1 MIMKFDLII
10 RNGQVVDGSG
20 GAAFPAD
27 IGIRS
32 GRIEGLGTLPGGWS
46 PEELDAS
53 GMTVS
58 PGFIDCHSHADLALL
73 ASDLE
78 HEKLRMG
85 VTTEVIGQCGY
96 TAFPIS
102 DRFRSL
108 RAASMAGFL
117 PGIRLAWD
125 WATLAEYRAAC
136 SAAGLTHN
144 MVPLVGHGSV
154 RMAVMGNRPD
164 RPSAAELEQMRQLV
178 HQSMQAGAF
187 GLSSGL
193 IYPPACYA
201 DPGEIETL
209 CRVVA
214 DCQGLYATHTR
225 GETAGLIDA
234 SVEEALATSSASGVS
249 LQISHLKVIGLTP
262 GSRGKVDQ
270 VLGRIEKARRDGIK
284 VHFDCYPY
292 TEGSTLLST
301 LVPRWAHVQGVDGLV
316 ANLKNPQTRA
326 KIRRDIETDTATWEN
341 WVQTCGF
348 RAIKIGALGRGRP
361 DPIVG
366 MDLAAIA
373 EQRRQDPLEVLFDIL
388 IAEHA
393 DVIMVFSMM
402 DEKDMLAALAH
413 PQGMVGTDAIPCPP
427 GQGRPHPR
435 GYGAFPRILG
445 HYVSDQRALAL
456 AEAIRKMTRLPAQKF
471 GLKERG
477 LVREGQFADL
487 VVFDPGQII
496 DRATYDDPRR
506 HPEGIKAVVVNG
518 SIAVLDGRVTSRR
531 SGRFLTPSSS
541 ASA

>member
-1 MIMKFDLII
+1 MKFDLII
-10 RNGQVVDGSG
+10 RSGQVVDGCG
-20 GAAFPAD
+20 GAVFEAD
-27 IGIRS
+27 IGIRN

-46 PEELDAS
+46 HDELDAS

-73 ASDLE
+73 APGLE

-96 TAFPIS
+96 TAFPVS
-102 DRFRSL
+102 ERFRSL
-108 RAASMAGFL
+108 RAGSMAGFL
-117 PGIRLAWD
+117 PGVRPAWD

-164 RPSAAELEQMRQLV
+164 RPGAAELERMRRLV
-178 HQSMQAGAF
+178 QQSMQAGAF

-201 DPGEIETL
+201 DPSEIEAL

-214 DCQGLYATHTR
+214 DYQGLYATHTR

-249 LQISHLKVIGLTP
+249 LQISHLKVIGLAP

-270 VLGRIEKARRDGIK
+270 VLSRIEKARRDGIE

-301 LVPRWAHVQGVDGLV
+301 LVPRWAHAQGVDGLI
-316 ANLKNPQTRA
+316 ANFKDPQTRA

-348 RAIKIGALGRGRP
+348 NAIKIGALGQGRS

-366 MDLAAIA
+366 MDLATIA

-388 IAEHA
+388 VAEHA
-393 DVIMVFSMM
+393 DVIMVFTMM
-402 DEKDMLAALAH
+402 DEKDMLTALAH
-413 PQGMVGTDAIPCPP
+413 PLGMVGTDAIPCPP

-445 HYVSDQRALAL
+445 RYVRDQQALAL
-456 AEAIRKMTRLPAQKF
+456 GEAVRKMTGLPAQKF
-471 GLKERG
+471 GLKDRG

-487 VVFDPGQII
+487 VVFDPERIT
-496 DRATYDDPRR
+496 DRATYEDPRR
-506 HPEGIKAVVVNG
+506 PPEGIKAVLVNG
-518 SIAVLDGRVTSRR
+518 SLAVLNGCVIPRN

-541 ASA
+541 GPT